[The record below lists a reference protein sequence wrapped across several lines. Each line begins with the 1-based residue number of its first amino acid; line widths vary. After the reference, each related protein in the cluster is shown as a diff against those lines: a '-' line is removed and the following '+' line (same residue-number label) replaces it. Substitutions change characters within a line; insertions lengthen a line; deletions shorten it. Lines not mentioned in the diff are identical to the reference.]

1 MTVKSPDTAPESES
15 PADTTTHTDI
25 VIVGAGLS
33 GIGMAAHLLDECPG
47 ARYEILESRDD
58 LGGTWDLFRYPGIR
72 SDSDMYTM
80 GYRFKPW
87 NRPETVAPGQM
98 ILDYL
103 REAAVERGIDKHIRF
118 RHEVTRCSWNSD
130 DSLWTITADTPD
142 GQRQWTASY
151 VVLATGYYGY
161 DKAYTP
167 DFAGMADFQGKIIH
181 PQYWPQDY
189 DYSDQRMVVIGS
201 GATAVTLVPSLAE
214 TAKHVTM
221 LQRSPTYMFTSP
233 TKDPVSLWLRDRIPD
248 SWIFQLARI
257 RHIGFQMFSYQLS
270 RRRPEKAADYLVRE
284 VAEQLPN
291 DADVSDFTPT
301 YRPWDQ
307 RLCLIPDGDLFAAMQ
322 QEKADVVT
330 GQIKRFTKTGVELID
345 GRLLEADA
353 IVTATGFDLLILGGA
368 EIVVDG
374 KALDLRD
381 TKVYKG
387 MMFSGVPNLAFMVGY
402 TNASWTL
409 KVDMVA
415 SHFCRLLN
423 YMKRKG
429 YDVCTP
435 EATDPELQSVSMMPL
450 TSGYI
455 QRSQHLL
462 PEEGHR
468 APWRLRQ
475 NYFLDYLALTLGRV
489 RHKELKFRRRSAQK
503 PPDSARHKRRM

>member
-1 MTVKSPDTAPESES
+1 M
-15 PADTTTHTDI
+15 
-25 VIVGAGLS
+25 
-33 GIGMAAHLLDECPG
+33 
-47 ARYEILESRDD
+47 
-58 LGGTWDLFRYPGIR
+58 
-72 SDSDMYTM
+72 
-80 GYRFKPW
+80 
-87 NRPETVAPGQM
+87 
-98 ILDYL
+98 
-103 REAAVERGIDKHIRF
+103 
-118 RHEVTRCSWNSD
+118 
-130 DSLWTITADTPD
+130 
-142 GQRQWTASY
+142 
-151 VVLATGYYGY
+151 
-161 DKAYTP
+161 
-167 DFAGMADFQGKIIH
+167 
-181 PQYWPQDY
+181 
-189 DYSDQRMVVIGS
+189 
-201 GATAVTLVPSLAE
+201 
-214 TAKHVTM
+214 
-221 LQRSPTYMFTSP
+221 
-233 TKDPVSLWLRDRIPD
+233 
-248 SWIFQLARI
+248 ARI

-307 RLCLIPDGDLFAAMQ
+307 RLCLVPDGDLFAAMQ
-322 QEKADVVT
+322 QGKADVVT

-353 IVTATGFDLLILGGA
+353 IVTATGFDLLILGGTK
-368 EIVVDG
+368 IVVDG
-374 KALDLRD
+374 KPLDLRD

-423 YMKRKG
+423 YMKRKD

-435 EATDPELQSVSMMPL
+435 EATDPKLQSVSMMPL

-468 APWRLRQ
+468 TPWRLRQ

-489 RHKELKFRRRSAQK
+489 RHKELKFRRQSDHK
-503 PPDSARHKRRM
+503 PPDSARLKRRM

>member
-1 MTVKSPDTAPESES
+1 MAAHSTYAAQSA
-15 PADTTTHTDI
+15 TTEQASTQQTDVI
-25 VIVGAGLS
+25 IVGAGLS

-47 ARYEILESRDD
+47 ARYEILESRAD

-87 NRPETVAPGQM
+87 NRPETVAPGEM

-103 REAAVERGIDKHIRF
+103 RETAIERGIDKHISYGHR
-118 RHEVTRCSWNSD
+118 VTRCSWNSD
-130 DSLWTITADTPD
+130 DALWTVTADTAD
-142 GQRQWTASY
+142 GPRRLSAPY
-151 VVLATGYYGY
+151 LVLATGYYGY

-167 DFAGMADFQGKIIH
+167 DFEGMADYGGKIIH
-181 PQYWPQDY
+181 PQYWPSDY
-189 DYSDQRMVVIGS
+189 DYADQKIVVIGS
-201 GATAVTLVPSLAE
+201 GATAVTLVPSLAKE
-214 TAKHVTM
+214 AAHVTM

-233 TKDPVSLWLRDRIPD
+233 AKDPVSLWLRDRVPD

-270 RRRPEKAADYLVRE
+270 RRRPEKAADYLIRE

-291 DADVSDFTPT
+291 GVDVANFTPN

-307 RLCLIPDGDLFAAMQ
+307 RLCLVPDGDLFDAMQ
-322 QEKADVVT
+322 QDKADVVT
-330 GQIKRFTKTGVELID
+330 GQIKRFTKTGVELED
-345 GRLLEADA
+345 GRVLDADA

-374 KALDLRD
+374 KPLDLRE

-423 YMKRKG
+423 YMKRNK

-435 EATDPELQSVSMMPL
+435 QATDPDLQSVSMMPL

-475 NYFLDYLALTLGRV
+475 NFFLDYLALRLGRV
-489 RHKELKFRRRSAQK
+489 RHKELQFGRKASGKRRVARRSA
-503 PPDSARHKRRM
+503 SRV